1 MITFKKFA
9 HVITFKNIAL
19 ILYMNMHTH
28 KQLRNKLI
36 VNNFNSIYLSALLWI
51 YFLFTTQLLL

>member
-36 VNNFNSIYLSALLWI
+36 VNNFNSIYLSALL
-51 YFLFTTQLLL
+51 